1 MIVDLDEDLHRGSWL
16 TNSAL
21 RRGFK
26 TLFSALL
33 KLTTAYAHRPVRVRI
48 N

>member
-1 MIVDLDEDLHRGSWL
+1 L

-21 RRGFK
+21 RRGFR
-26 TLFSALL
+26 TPFSALL
-33 KLTTAYAHRPVRVRI
+33 KLTLAYAHGRGRVRI